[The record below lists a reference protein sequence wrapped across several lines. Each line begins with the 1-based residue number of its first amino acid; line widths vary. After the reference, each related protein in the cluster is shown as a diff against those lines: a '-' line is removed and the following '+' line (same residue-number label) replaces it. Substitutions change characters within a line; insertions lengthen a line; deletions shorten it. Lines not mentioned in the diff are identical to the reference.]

1 MDHSSQTH
9 DGQRSVWSGE
19 ALSCE
24 IKVIRAFRHLVSS
37 VLITPD
43 LFDSCYLL
51 HCQQTWVLNCWS
63 VDHYCVTQDYPI
75 RTVEDRHI
83 LAAQGKFVTTEHEPC
98 FDAADF
104 IRAGRDLFV
113 QRSQVQTLSATWWG
127 EIPHSYPT
135 IETHS
140 ATAWTVDDI

>member
-19 ALSCE
+19 TLSCE

-51 HCQQTWVLNCWS
+51 HWQQTWVLNCWS
-63 VDHYCVTQDYPI
+63 VNHYCVTQDYPI

-140 ATAWTVDDI
+140 ATACRRQ